1 LTTPD
6 PRELVTEAVDVLS
19 ACGHAPEAFA
29 AELHLDDP
37 FALAGTEREPEVTV
51 VFEPLDDR
59 RHYALGV
66 SASDPCVVTWIWRPE
81 RFTDWQ
87 KLVLERA
94 RIQAR
99 ETGAEWVRETDRL
112 ELRVTESRQHIGV
125 RLWFGETA
133 GSSELR
139 VVLAKD
145 DLTVVESDS
154 TGD

>member
-1 LTTPD
+1 
-6 PRELVTEAVDVLS
+6 VLA

-37 FALAGTEREPEVTV
+37 FALAGTGRKAEVTV

-66 SASDPCVVTWIWRPE
+66 SASDPCVVTWIWRPH

-87 KLVLERA
+87 RRVLERA
-94 RIQAR
+94 RSRAR
-99 ETGAEWVRETDRL
+99 ETGAEWAGQSDRL
-112 ELRVTESRQHIGV
+112 EVRVTESRDHVGL
-125 RLWFGETA
+125 RLWSGGTA
-133 GSSELR
+133 GGPELR

-145 DLTVVESDS
+145 DLTVIESGPA
-154 TGD
+154 GD